1 MDAQLNEIIQ
11 TIKNEGVANAEREA
25 GEIKKKAEEEAD
37 QTIRDAEKRAS
48 EIVENARAEA
58 QKLEASG
65 KEALKQAGRDLIL
78 NLQNRITQLFD
89 TVVKQSVRE
98 GYSAESVSEAIVA
111 LVKAWPEKQTTD
123 LTVLLPEDKRDEI
136 ESGLRSRLAEELKG
150 GLEIK
155 PVHGI
160 DSGFRIA
167 EKDGSVYYDFTATG
181 IADVLSAYLNPR
193 LQEAIKQAAEQANG

>member
-1 MDAQLNEIIQ
+1 
-11 TIKNEGVANAEREA
+11 
-25 GEIKKKAEEEAD
+25 
-37 QTIRDAEKRAS
+37 
-48 EIVENARAEA
+48 
-58 QKLEASG
+58 
-65 KEALKQAGRDLIL
+65 
-78 NLQNRITQLFD
+78 
-89 TVVKQSVRE
+89 
-98 GYSAESVSEAIVA
+98 
-111 LVKAWPEKQTTD
+111 
-123 LTVLLPEDKRDEI
+123 VLLPEDTRDEI